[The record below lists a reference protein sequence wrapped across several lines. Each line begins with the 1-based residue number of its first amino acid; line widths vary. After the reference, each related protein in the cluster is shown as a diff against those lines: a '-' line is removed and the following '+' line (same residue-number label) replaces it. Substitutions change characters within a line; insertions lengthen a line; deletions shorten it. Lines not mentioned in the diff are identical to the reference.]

1 MYLLRQ
7 NSKITRDFT
16 CLFYS
21 ISSNET
27 GNSGME
33 FRNYVYWIWE
43 NDVNGRNTFHL
54 RNCWAKKS
62 TVTNAGEKPK
72 VAAAIKLD
80 PSQYKPLDCLRSCS
94 FLVKAINE
102 LLVWL
107 PIIVWWV
114 TTGYILLIIK
124 NEYQWK
130 LDYIKVISN
139 TSLKTSSIYIAC
151 LSWDRKQEMARTL
164 AMIYREQQQNLSVV
178 TEDQRKQ
185 FPFLL
190 FVSGMRL
197 RQGCITIWALIN
209 IWFKTFNIA
218 SFKVCI

>member
-7 NSKITRDFT
+7 NSKITCDFT

-54 RNCWAKKS
+54 RNGWAKKS

-72 VAAAIKLD
+72 VAVAIKLD

-102 LLVWL
+102 SLVWL

-164 AMIYREQQQNLSVV
+164 AMIYR
-178 TEDQRKQ
+178 
-185 FPFLL
+185 
-190 FVSGMRL
+190 
-197 RQGCITIWALIN
+197 
-209 IWFKTFNIA
+209 
-218 SFKVCI
+218 

>member
-54 RNCWAKKS
+54 RNGWAKKS

-72 VAAAIKLD
+72 VAVAIKLD
-80 PSQYKPLDCLRSCS
+80 PSQYKLLDCLRSCS

-102 LLVWL
+102 SLVWL

-151 LSWDRKQEMARTL
+151 LSWDRKQEMARTF
-164 AMIYREQQQNLSVV
+164 AMIYRYSCSRIFLWWLKTKENNSHFCSLS
-178 TEDQRKQ
+178 
-185 FPFLL
+185 L
-190 FVSGMRL
+190 
-197 RQGCITIWALIN
+197 
-209 IWFKTFNIA
+209 A
-218 SFKVCI
+218 SV

>member
-1 MYLLRQ
+1 MILTVSFIPFHHTRQ
-7 NSKITRDFT
+7 EI
-16 CLFYS
+16 L
-21 ISSNET
+21 
-27 GNSGME
+27 GWNSGTTCIE
-33 FRNYVYWIWE
+33 Y
-43 NDVNGRNTFHL
+43 GRMTL
-54 RNCWAKKS
+54 MVVTLSICGMVEQKIS

-72 VAAAIKLD
+72 VAVAIKLD

-102 LLVWL
+102 SLVWL

-151 LSWDRKQEMARTL
+151 LSWDRKQEMARTF
-164 AMIYREQQQNLSVV
+164 AMIYRYSCSRIFLWWLKTKENNSHFCSLSLACV
-178 TEDQRKQ
+178 
-185 FPFLL
+185 
-190 FVSGMRL
+190 
-197 RQGCITIWALIN
+197 
-209 IWFKTFNIA
+209 
-218 SFKVCI
+218 

>member
-1 MYLLRQ
+1 M
-7 NSKITRDFT
+7 
-16 CLFYS
+16 
-21 ISSNET
+21 
-27 GNSGME
+27 
-33 FRNYVYWIWE
+33 
-43 NDVNGRNTFHL
+43 
-54 RNCWAKKS
+54 
-62 TVTNAGEKPK
+62 TNAGEKPK

-164 AMIYREQQQNLSVV
+164 AMIYRKQQQNLSVV

-197 RQGCITIWALIN
+197 RKISIL
-209 IWFKTFNIA
+209 
-218 SFKVCI
+218 KVT

>member
-54 RNCWAKKS
+54 RNGWAKKS

-72 VAAAIKLD
+72 VAVAIKLD

-102 LLVWL
+102 SLVWL

-114 TTGYILLIIK
+114 TTGIFSWLLK
-124 NEYQWK
+124 M
-130 LDYIKVISN
+130 N
-139 TSLKTSSIYIAC
+139 TSENLITSRSF
-151 LSWDRKQEMARTL
+151 LTRVWKR
-164 AMIYREQQQNLSVV
+164 V
-178 TEDQRKQ
+178 
-185 FPFLL
+185 PFISHVYL
-190 FVSGMRL
+190 GIGNKRW
-197 RQGCITIWALIN
+197 RAL
-209 IWFKTFNIA
+209 
-218 SFKVCI
+218 